1 MRYEIR
7 IDDDE
12 DDASRREVKR
22 HPIILAAYGVIA
34 VGPGPKAAY
43 SWNDC
48 TPLGYVVP
56 VMERK
61 QSEPHPL
68 EPNTA
73 GWFTSTRV

>member
-34 VGPGPKAAY
+34 VDPGPKAAY

-48 TPLGYVVP
+48 TPLG
-56 VMERK
+56 
-61 QSEPHPL
+61 
-68 EPNTA
+68 
-73 GWFTSTRV
+73 